1 MSIEYEGLHKFIN
14 GGKKTDNL
22 SNDRFKFLPNEI
34 PHDSASRK
42 IRMRLKQTASMKYQI
57 FNGTVAQFAASA

>member
-1 MSIEYEGLHKFIN
+1 MEE
-14 GGKKTDNL
+14 KKTDNL

-57 FNGTVAQFAASA
+57 FNGTVAQFAVSA